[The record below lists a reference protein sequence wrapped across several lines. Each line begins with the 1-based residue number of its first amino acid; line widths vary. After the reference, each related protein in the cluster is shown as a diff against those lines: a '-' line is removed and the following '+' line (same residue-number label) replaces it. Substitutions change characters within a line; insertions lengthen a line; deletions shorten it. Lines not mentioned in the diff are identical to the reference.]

1 MDWQTVT
8 ILAALLW
15 AFLMS
20 LGLIV
25 SAVAGARLAMAV
37 GDLQAR
43 LQARETMLNHL
54 RDAVESHGKAI
65 ALVDNGNRKTD
76 NVVVRHSEE
85 IAELMRRIHLP
96 NAPERPF

>member
-1 MDWQTVT
+1 MDWQTVA
-8 ILAALLW
+8 IVAALLW

-20 LGLIV
+20 LALIV
-25 SAVAGARLAMAV
+25 GAVAGARLVMTVSA
-37 GDLQAR
+37 LQAR
-43 LQARETMLNHL
+43 LQARETMLTHL
-54 RDAVESHGKAI
+54 RNAVDLHGKAI

-76 NVVVRHSEE
+76 SVVVRHSEE